1 MAKLSLEDTL
11 ALEETGPGLY
21 RAQNM
26 SSDELGPHGRPAFIV
41 GGQMLGQAIV
51 AAHAADP
58 GKRVKSIQAIYARSG
73 RPALPLDIAVEVM
86 HTGRS
91 VSSVTVTF
99 RQPERLVCRA
109 LVLLDAGERDVLR
122 YAVDQPS
129 RPGPDAAQDLL
140 VGTMASLESASDS
153 EVRLIG
159 DPDLLFS
166 GDTPGP
172 AELSVWVRWRVR
184 SQDQTVH
191 QALSAFYT
199 NMFLI
204 GAAMRPHQGVGY
216 AGAHQTLST
225 GPLSHTIVYH
235 EPVDAGQWSLLN
247 VHAVHAGAGRSFG
260 YGDLVSHDG
269 TLVASFAQVNMIR
282 EMPAGSV
289 L

>member
-1 MAKLSLEDTL
+1 MAKRSLEEV
-11 ALEETGPGLY
+11 LELEPTGPGQYL
-21 RAQNM
+21 AQNM
-26 SSDELGPHGRPAFIV
+26 SSDETGPTGRPAFIV

-73 RPALPLDIAVEVM
+73 RPALPLDTDVEIM
-86 HTGRS
+86 HSGRS
-91 VSSVTVTF
+91 LSSVTVTF

-109 LVLLDAGERDVLR
+109 LVLLDAGERDVIR
-122 YAVDQPS
+122 YAMDQPAV
-129 RPGPDAAQDLL
+129 PGPETAADLL
-140 VGTMASLESASDS
+140 VGRMASLESASDS

-159 DPDLLFS
+159 DPDLLLS

-172 AELSVWVRWRVR
+172 AELGVWVRWRVR
-184 SQDQTVH
+184 SEDQTVH

-204 GAAMRPHQGVGY
+204 GAAMRPHRGVGY
-216 AGAHQTLST
+216 ASAHETLST
-225 GPLSHTIVYH
+225 GPVSHTIVYH
-235 EPVDAGQWSLLN
+235 EAVDAGRWNLLN

-260 YGDLVSHDG
+260 YGDMVTQEG